1 MILYFQKKEG
11 RKKEIGGGGGGGGG
25 EGGKQCKQHNI
36 SDADSPQGHTVI
48 NIHHNN
54 KMG

>member
-11 RKKEIGGGGGGGGG
+11 RKKEIKGGGRGA
-25 EGGKQCKQHNI
+25 KQCKQHNI